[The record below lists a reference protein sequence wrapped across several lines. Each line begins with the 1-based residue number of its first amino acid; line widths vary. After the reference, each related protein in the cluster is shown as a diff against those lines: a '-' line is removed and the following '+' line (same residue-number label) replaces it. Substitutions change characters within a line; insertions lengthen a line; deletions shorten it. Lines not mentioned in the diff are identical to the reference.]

1 MAAPNV
7 WTFADDTFDQ
17 IVLALPI
24 PVFVHF
30 WAPWCGPCVMMEQT
44 IDSLSDDFDGR
55 VAVGKLN
62 IDENPKTAERF
73 DIRSIPTML
82 LFKNGAVVH
91 RGVGLVHRSDL
102 TRLLK
107 KHGA

>member
-1 MAAPNV
+1 MAAANV
-7 WTFADDTFDQ
+7 LNLADDTFDQ
-17 IVLALPI
+17 MVLASPM

-30 WAPWCGPCVMMEQT
+30 WAPWCGPCVMMEPA
-44 IDSLSDDFDGR
+44 IDSLANDFDGR

-62 IDENPKTAERF
+62 VDENPKTGERF
-73 DIRSIPTML
+73 GIRSIPTML

-91 RGVGLVHRSDL
+91 RAIGLTHRSDL

-107 KHGA
+107 RHAA